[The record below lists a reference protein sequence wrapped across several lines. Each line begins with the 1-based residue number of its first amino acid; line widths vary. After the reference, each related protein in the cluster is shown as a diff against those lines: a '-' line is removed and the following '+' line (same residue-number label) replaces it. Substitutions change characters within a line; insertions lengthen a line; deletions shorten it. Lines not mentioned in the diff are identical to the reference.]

1 MVCTSFTPFA
11 IAMCL
16 QRFNVKIYT
25 AILHKFRFLVTKT
38 ATAQTNTAKHLTV
51 CKSYPRKGFFPA
63 LAKLQWRFV
72 SSYLRLTSAVLL
84 SCLSVSIEV
93 GLSSSLTCMSCG
105 VSAIEDDGL
114 SATNVGGLSSSLSC
128 VRCGCLAMARNRG
141 QHDGKACALNAL
153 LLNSIWRLSIDF
165 LRKYKEQSFSVT
177 YYCKLRYTNVQN
189 ITKLNNR

>member
-1 MVCTSFTPFA
+1 MLLIHCLQDSFGRISPWWCSGGLLMVCTSFMPFA
-11 IAMCL
+11 FAMCL
-16 QRFNVKIYT
+16 QRFNVKICT

-114 SATNVGGLSSSLSC
+114 SATKLVVSLH
-128 VRCGCLAMARNRG
+128 R
-141 QHDGKACALNAL
+141 
-153 LLNSIWRLSIDF
+153 
-165 LRKYKEQSFSVT
+165 
-177 YYCKLRYTNVQN
+177 
-189 ITKLNNR
+189 